1 MASAKADLWLILFL
15 CVSYHL
21 WLVMFLRQDT
31 RSVRVGPLTIGH
43 GSPISVQSM
52 TNVPT
57 HDIPATLAQIE
68 RLAAAGADL
77 VRVAVPTAADTAAL
91 KDIVPASPV
100 PLIADVHFHFDRA
113 LEAVAAG
120 VAKVRLNPGN
130 IADQPKVEQVIRV
143 CKDHGTA
150 IRVGV
155 NSGSI
160 RSRLGSAKTADASRN
175 LPDLMVEKI
184 SAYLDIFAACDFDQI
199 VLSAKCSDVPDTI
212 AVYRTLAQRFDFPL
226 HLGFT
231 AAGPLEVG
239 LIKNSLALGPLLAD
253 GLGDTLRISLTAD
266 PLQEVLA
273 GKEILYNLNLRK
285 RTEPELIS
293 CPTCGRCHVNLLDV
307 VRQARLRLAHLHT
320 PIRVAVMGC
329 EVNGPGEAADADY
342 ALCMGPKKALLYC
355 QGQLMGTYPFERMLD
370 ELLKLIDQPPA

>member
-1 MASAKADLWLILFL
+1 MI
-15 CVSYHL
+15 
-21 WLVMFLRQDT
+21 
-31 RSVRVGPLTIGH
+31 
-43 GSPISVQSM
+43 
-52 TNVPT
+52 NVPT
-57 HDIPATLAQIE
+57 HDVTACLAQIE
-68 RLAAAGADL
+68 RLADVGADL
-77 VRVAVPTAADTAAL
+77 VRLAVPTAADTAAL
-91 KDIVPASPV
+91 KQIVPASPL

-113 LEAVAAG
+113 LEAIAAG

-130 IADQPKVEQVIRV
+130 ISDRAKVEQVMHACR
-143 CKDHGTA
+143 DHGTA

-160 RSRLGSAKTADASRN
+160 RSRIGSEKTADAHRS

-231 AAGPLEVG
+231 AAGPLEIG
-239 LIKNSLALGPLLAD
+239 LIKNSLALGPLLAE

-266 PLQEVLA
+266 PVQEVLA
-273 GKEILYNLNLRK
+273 GKEILYNLGLHK

-293 CPTCGRCHVNLLDV
+293 CPTCGRCHVNLLEV
-307 VRQARLRLAHLHT
+307 VHQARLRLSHLHT
-320 PIRVAVMGC
+320 PIRIAIMGC

-355 QGQLMGTYPFERMLD
+355 HGQLLGSYSFESMLD
-370 ELLKLIDQPPA
+370 ELLRIIDQPSA